1 VEIWPDFTK
10 EQEKFMKKVLVSLL
24 ALTFAMTLTAF
35 AQDAST
41 SQDSNMSQTQADQG
55 AKAPLMTLK
64 GTVKADGD
72 KYMFVNDKD
81 GKSWDVMNPEELKG
95 HEGHHVQLSAHVYAD
110 KNSIHIM
117 SVKMIKGAAKSDEVP
132 NRY

>member
-1 VEIWPDFTK
+1 MVC
-10 EQEKFMKKVLVSLL
+10 LL
-24 ALTFAMTLTAF
+24 AIAFAMSFTAF
-35 AQDAST
+35 AQQDNNASRNN
-41 SQDSNMSQTQADQG
+41 NMSQPEDDQSA

-64 GTVKADGD
+64 GKVKAEGD

-110 KNSIHIM
+110 KSSIHIM
-117 SVKMIKGAAKSDEVP
+117 SVKMLKSGSMG
-132 NRY
+132 NNSMNK

>member
-1 VEIWPDFTK
+1 
-10 EQEKFMKKVLVSLL
+10 MKKVLICLL
-24 ALTFAMTLTAF
+24 ALTFAMSLTAF

-41 SQDSNMSQTQADQG
+41 SQDNNMSQTQADQG

-72 KYMFVNDKD
+72 KYTFVNDKD

-117 SVKMIKGAAKSDEVP
+117 SVKMIKRSEEHTSELQSL
-132 NRY
+132 RH

>member
-1 VEIWPDFTK
+1 
-10 EQEKFMKKVLVSLL
+10 MKKLMVCLL
-24 ALTFAMTLTAF
+24 AIAFAMSLTAF
-35 AQDAST
+35 AQQDNNASRNN
-41 SQDSNMSQTQADQG
+41 NMSQMQADQSA

-64 GTVKADGD
+64 GTVKAEGD

-110 KNSIHIM
+110 KGSIHVM
-117 SVKMIKGAAKSDEVP
+117 SVKMLKGGSMSNDSMSK
-132 NRY
+132 

>member
-1 VEIWPDFTK
+1 
-10 EQEKFMKKVLVSLL
+10 MKKLMIFLL
-24 ALTFAMTLTAF
+24 ALTFTLSLTAF
-35 AQDAST
+35 AQ
-41 SQDSNMSQTQADQG
+41 QDNNMSQTQADSG

-72 KYMFVNDKD
+72 KYTFVNDKD

-110 KNSIHIM
+110 KMSIHIM
-117 SVKMIKGAAKSDEVP
+117 SVKMLKGGDNSMGGSMSH
-132 NRY
+132 